1 MGYISKQ
8 TQTLPICWHLKYYT
22 SMGEAELLRAGS
34 GNKIIV
40 YKVER
45 RTIKRHLERTLGENV
60 TAPRRAGSAL
70 MAPTRRPGW
79 AELVTYSLSC
89 QVLTFLA
96 QYLFDLE
103 GLGASDR
110 SWPETR
116 PP

>member
-1 MGYISKQ
+1 MA
-8 TQTLPICWHLKYYT
+8 
-22 SMGEAELLRAGS
+22 EAELLRAGS

-40 YKVER
+40 YKVKR
-45 RTIKRHLERTLGENV
+45 RMIKRHLERTLGENV
-60 TAPRRAGSAL
+60 TLTAPCGAGSVL
-70 MAPTRRPGW
+70 MAPTRRPGR